1 MLKIILP
8 SLLLVAV
15 FSGCA
20 FAQQVPAAI
29 TTDPAPDKDFP
40 AATES
45 PDIVSH
51 GARMNAV
58 FFIASGRGPH
68 PVALLLHGFPGNEK
82 NLDIAYTLRRAGWN
96 VLFPHYRGA
105 WGSAGNFSFSNSI
118 EDTQAAIAFLRDP
131 ANAEKFRTDPHRIVL
146 IGHSMGGFMAVNAA
160 AHDPEIT
167 ALCMISAWNIG
178 AEMREPMNQ
187 RRKELFD
194 GASSRLAGTTPQGL
208 LDEAKAN
215 MAHWDYVDW
224 ASLLKSRPV
233 LVIESHDG
241 TVADNKVFA
250 ERLRKAGATQLTET
264 YFETDHAYAD
274 HRIALQTAILNW
286 LQSLPP
292 PK

>member
-1 MLKIILP
+1 MSKIIP
-8 SLLLVAV
+8 PLLLLFAA

-20 FAQQVPAAI
+20 SAQQVPAAI

-40 AATES
+40 AATEA

-51 GARMNAV
+51 GTRLNAV

-68 PVALLLHGFPGNEK
+68 PVVLLLHGFPGNEK

-118 EDTQAAIAFLRDP
+118 EDTQAAVAFLRDP

-146 IGHSMGGFMAVNAA
+146 VGHSMGGFMAVNAA
-160 AHDPEIT
+160 AHDPDIA

-187 RRKELFD
+187 RRKDLFD
-194 GASSRLAGTTPQGL
+194 GASKRLAGTTPQGL

-224 ASLLKSRPV
+224 APLLKSRPV

-250 ERLRKAGATQLTET
+250 ERLRKAGTAQLTET

-292 PK
+292 TK

>member
-1 MLKIILP
+1 MLKIIS
-8 SLLLVAV
+8 SLLLLFAA

-40 AATES
+40 AATEA

-51 GARMNAV
+51 GARLNAV

-68 PVALLLHGFPGNEK
+68 PVVLLLHGFPGNEK
-82 NLDIAYTLRRAGWN
+82 NLDVAYSLRRAGWN

-105 WGSAGNFSFSNSI
+105 WGSAGSFSFSGSI
-118 EDTQAAIAFLRDP
+118 EDTQAAVAFLRDP
-131 ANAEKFRTDPHRIVL
+131 ENAKKFRTDPHRIVL
-146 IGHSMGGFMAVNAA
+146 IGHSMGGFMAANAA
-160 AHDPEIT
+160 AHDPDIT

-224 ASLLKSRPV
+224 APLLKSRPV

-250 ERLRKAGATQLTET
+250 ETLRKTGSTQLTET

-286 LQSLPP
+286 LQSLAP